1 MLIIEDAEIEAG
13 SSGVVLNER
22 LREWVTDNVIDLVGL
37 FDMRESLQSDVGDA
51 SDARSSDGQSTALG
65 LSGNG
70 GGHDATRTVDN
81 GAGDPET
88 VQTRWILLICLLK
101 LHLVLQKERRFEPVV
116 REQTKPVAVVY
127 RQLVR
132 RIADRQVSIPIDNR
146 SHNRASILADSD

>member
-37 FDMRESLQSDVGDA
+37 FDMRESFQSDVGDA

-116 REQTKPVAVVY
+116 REQTKLVTASNWKGWSLALDCANCTHKNVKFRAV
-127 RQLVR
+127 QGSPP
-132 RIADRQVSIPIDNR
+132 A
-146 SHNRASILADSD
+146 